1 MEQEKNED
9 WQKMVNLER
18 YHMVSESEI
27 RQKLNNENP
36 SRNINV
42 NEHAMMAWEN
52 LKDQLMKMTQKTV
65 IHLRMK
71 NTKKRIQKKKKKLMM
86 NSHKHLPQLIMI
98 ALNKKES
105 KDCILLCG
113 NTKTETQCIKFRNWK
128 ETPERK
134 D

>member
-27 RQKLNNENP
+27 LQKLNNENP
-36 SRNINV
+36 SRNINI

-52 LKDQLMKMTQKTV
+52 LKEPINENDTEDSDSLEDEKY
-65 IHLRMK
+65 
-71 NTKKRIQKKKKKLMM
+71 KKRIQKKKKKLMM

-105 KDCILLCG
+105 KDCILLRG
-113 NTKTETQCIKFRNWK
+113 NMKTETQCIKFRNWK